1 MQFEDI
7 EPEVRYAFKSGGNFV
22 NEIVHHKLSMTYRF
36 LTILCGGFRLTAD
49 GVDEECRRG
58 DVIYMPPG
66 TRYTT
71 TFKPGKA
78 EFLNIFFDYTKR
90 GVRRKQIEPIS
101 DFFIMTDYEKPDP
114 DKRTQTMEFSDLPE
128 FSRVQVIR
136 GMPDAEIRCL
146 EIYNIFDGAERFMKL
161 RVDSRLVSLL
171 ADAAHYL
178 TQRRESPTI
187 KIVRQ
192 VIAYVDGHCS
202 EPLTCKGIA
211 AALGYHPNYLNR
223 LTREYMGMSLHD
235 YIVSVKIRVA
245 NRMLSETDMSITDIA
260 YALAFSDS
268 SRFSSVYCAA
278 TGMKPSERRRMM
290 QEDPADISP
299 DIPLE
304 TDKPENNGNNEKG
317 EKE

>member
-7 EPEVRYAFKSGGNFV
+7 EPEVRYAFRSDLNYE
-22 NEIVHHKLSMTYRF
+22 NEVVHHKLSMMYRF
-36 LTILCGGFRLTAD
+36 LTIIDGGFRLAAD

-66 TRYTT
+66 TRYAT
-71 TFKPGKA
+71 TFKPGSS
-78 EFLNIFFDYTKR
+78 EFLNIFFDYTRR

-101 DFFIMTDYEKPDP
+101 DFFVMTDHEKPDP
-114 DKRTQTMEFSDLPE
+114 EKRTRTVEFSDLPE

-146 EIYNIFDGAERFMKL
+146 EIYNIFDGAERFTRL
-161 RVDSRLVSLL
+161 RVDSRLASLL
-171 ADAAHYL
+171 ADTAHYL

-187 KIVRQ
+187 KIVRR
-192 VIAYVDGHCS
+192 VILYVDGHSS
-202 EPLTCKGIA
+202 EPLTCKGVA

-235 YIVSVKIRVA
+235 YIVSVKIRAA

-290 QEDPADISP
+290 QEDPADISAG
-299 DIPLE
+299 IPPE